1 MAEGM
6 ESKKLNLEEL
16 DDVNGGI
23 RGGELSNNQPSVER
37 PKMYYAFE
45 CKTEGCSKKGWGIG
59 TGLLPQ
65 SSMICDECKQEM
77 RGKW

>member
-45 CKTEGCSKKGWGIG
+45 CKNPACKSYTHQYGELMLRSSWLCPDCQEPMKGLW
-59 TGLLPQ
+59 
-65 SSMICDECKQEM
+65 
-77 RGKW
+77 